1 MVCSWLISEDDEAVF
16 GEVSVSAI
24 HPALIF
30 AICSQISSHY
40 QMCDWP
46 KSVIILFINFCC

>member
-1 MVCSWLISEDDEAVF
+1 MVCSWLISEDEEAVF

-30 AICSQISSHY
+30 AICSQMSSHY